1 MNEDYEKLQ
10 AMINNKKLDDAE
22 FQAKSNEV
30 FNENYQETGIYN
42 GYDVKEAANKDF
54 EEISGKYLVSFA
66 GEVPVKQKEITP
78 KKKSSLFK
86 KTIAA
91 LAIAATMTGAGITI
105 ADLANH
111 PEDYVSTHPDF
122 DGRATISEV
131 LDRTPENFGIGGR

>member
-1 MNEDYEKLQ
+1 MNEDYKKLQ

-22 FQAKSNEV
+22 FQAKLNET
-30 FNENYQETGIYN
+30 FNKEYQETGIYN

-66 GEVPVKQKEITP
+66 GEVPVKQKEI
-78 KKKSSLFK
+78 SSEKVFSLLK

-91 LAIAATMTGAGITI
+91 LAIAATMTGAGIII

-111 PEDYVSTHPDF
+111 PENYFTTHPEYEKAKF
-122 DGRATISEV
+122 SEV
-131 LDRTPENFGIGGR
+131 LDRTSENFGIGGR

>member
-54 EEISGKYLVSFA
+54 EEISGKYLVSFE

-91 LAIAATMTGAGITI
+91 LAIAATMTGAGIII

-111 PEDYVSTHPDF
+111 PENYFTTHPEYEKAKF
-122 DGRATISEV
+122 SEV
-131 LDRTPENFGIGGR
+131 LDRTSENFGIGGR